1 MVRLIGLACVAVALA
16 LVPAAGA
23 AFPAPYAQQGDPGVL
38 SRSGAV
44 RFVAYDAGE
53 STRLVALRQRTG
65 KVMRSQLLQGSF
77 GIPVIANRTNG
88 EGLFHDGSS
97 FVLQSVGVKAATSF
111 DVVNT
116 RDLAVKSS
124 FTLPGT
130 FSYDALSPDGQT
142 LYLTEHTSVQDVEHY
157 VVRAYDIDKQQLR
170 PNQIADKT
178 QKNWVMQGWPAART
192 TSADGRWV
200 YTLYANPGGVPFVH
214 ALDTVKAVAHCI
226 GIRPPSSDQ
235 SQLFGYKLA
244 LKGQKLLVRTASGVV
259 YRAIN
264 RTTWKVTAR

>member
-1 MVRLIGLACVAVALA
+1 MVRWIGLAGVVAALA

-38 SRSGAV
+38 GKGGTV

-53 STRLVALRQRTG
+53 STRLVALKQTTG
-65 KVMRSQLLQGSF
+65 KVMQSQMIQGSF

-88 EGLFHDGSS
+88 EGLFRNGRSIM
-97 FVLQSVGVKAATSF
+97 LQSVGVKTATSF
-111 DVVNT
+111 EIVST
-116 RDLAVKSS
+116 LDLAVQDS

-130 FSYDALSPDGQT
+130 FSYDALSPNGET
-142 LYLTEHTSVQDVEHY
+142 LFLTEHKSVQDVQHY
-157 VVRAYDIDKQQLR
+157 VVRAYDIAQHQLR
-170 PNQIADKT
+170 PYQIADKT
-178 QKNWVMQGWPAART
+178 QKNWVMQGWPAARV

-214 ALDTVKAVAHCI
+214 ALDTVKAVAHCV
-226 GIRPPSSDQ
+226 GIRPPSTDQ
-235 SQLFGYKLA
+235 SQLFGYRLS
-244 LKGQKLLVRTASGVV
+244 LKGSKLLVRTASGAT